1 MSMHWLAAL
10 IGIGLAGAI
19 LFLVRRDHL
28 HGPYALWWLLVAA
41 AALVMGAFPG
51 TVDWLGRATGI
62 YYPPVLPIVV
72 GLALVLI
79 RLLKIDIDRSR
90 QERRMRRLVQRVAML
105 EEQIAR
111 HPESDALPG
120 QPEDSGA
127 EPAKSHPSGG

>member
-1 MSMHWLAAL
+1 MNIHWLPAI

-41 AALVMGAFPG
+41 SALILGTFPG
-51 TVDWLGRATGI
+51 TVDWLGRITGI
-62 YYPPVLPIVV
+62 YYPPILPIVI

-90 QERRMRRLVQRVAML
+90 QERRMRRLVQRMAML
-105 EEQIAR
+105 EEQVAR
-111 HPESDALPG
+111 HPDARAQQLPE
-120 QPEDSGA
+120 QATHPMPA
-127 EPAKSHPSGG
+127 ERNPSG